1 MRRIM
6 HLVILLAFGLLAV
19 ACQAASSVT
28 PPAATTVA
36 GATEEP
42 AAAETPTAEL
52 PLTVV
57 PAAPTATL
65 APTET
70 DAPTATQAPA
80 ATAQPPASTEPA
92 ATATPEPVTCTP
104 TQPDML
110 GPFYTPGAPVRDAVG
125 SGYVLSGVVRSA
137 DGCSPIPDAQIEFWM
152 AGPDGEYGDDYRATV
167 LTGADGRYR
176 FESHS
181 PPPYSGRPSHHHLR
195 ISTPGFQPLVTQHY
209 PAQGQTEATFDLVL
223 LPDATPA
230 Q

>member
-6 HLVILLAFGLLAV
+6 HLVILLLLGGLAV
-19 ACQAASSVT
+19 ACQPAPTVT
-28 PPAATTVA
+28 PLATTAVVT
-36 GATEEP
+36 GTEEL
-42 AAAETPTAEL
+42 AALETPTAEI

-65 APTET
+65 APTAT
-70 DAPTATQAPA
+70 DAPSAT
-80 ATAQPPASTEPA
+80 TQPPAEPA
-92 ATATPEPVTCTP
+92 ATATPEPITCTP

-137 DGCSPIPDAQIEFWM
+137 EGCEPIAGAQIEFWM
-152 AGPDGEYGDDYRATV
+152 AGPDGEYSDDYRATV
-167 LTGADGRYR
+167 VTGADGRYR
-176 FESHS
+176 FESHA
-181 PPPYSGRPSHHHLR
+181 PPPYSGRPPHHHLR
-195 ISTPGFQPLVTQHY
+195 VSAPGFQPLVTQYY

-223 LPDATPA
+223 LPDASPA

>member
-6 HLVILLAFGLLAV
+6 HLVILLALGLLAV
-19 ACQAASSVT
+19 ACPAPSVT

-36 GATEEP
+36 IATEQP
-42 AAAETPTAEL
+42 AVAETPTAEL
-52 PLTVV
+52 PLTAV
-57 PAAPTATL
+57 PAAPTAL
-65 APTET
+65 R
-70 DAPTATQAPA
+70 APTATDAPS
-80 ATAQPPASTEPA
+80 ATTQSPAPTEPA
-92 ATATPEPVTCTP
+92 ATATPEPITCTP

-137 DGCSPIPDAQIEFWM
+137 EECAPIAGVQIEFWM
-152 AGPDGEYGDDYRATV
+152 AGPDGEYGDAYRATV

-195 ISTPGFQPLVTQHY
+195 VSAPGFQHLVTQHY

-223 LPDATPA
+223 LPDATPP